1 MTVTGGPSVTRQL
14 SRPPHSIGLDWA
26 MAILSALFVGGLF
39 LDGWAHTHGRV
50 DQSFFT
56 PWHAVFYA
64 GYAMTASALVASLLR
79 NHARGCPWQLALP
92 VGYGLSGLGAL
103 IFAAGGVTDLIW
115 HTIFGIEAGVEALLS
130 PTHLVLALGLGL
142 IASGPVRA
150 AWRRSEPGLGW
161 AAQGPMLLAL
171 TSTLSVLTFFT
182 EYAHPLVYA
191 AAGRGHPHGGAEG
204 LGVASVL
211 LQTALLMAIVLLT
224 ARIGTLPRGGLTLI
238 VTLNAAAMGF
248 LNFSGD
254 YPLALVVGAGVAGLL
269 GDTLYARLHPS
280 AAAPSAWR
288 LFAFALP
295 ATFYLC
301 YFLALMLTEGIAWS
315 VHLWVGSIV
324 LAGIAGWLLSYPLL
338 PPRSSEDRR

>member
-1 MTVTGGPSVTRQL
+1 MTVTGGPSVTKQL

-103 IFAAGGVTDLIW
+103 IFGAGGVTDLIW

-182 EYAHPLVYA
+182 EYAHPLVYV

-211 LQTALLMAIVLLT
+211 LQTAFADGDSPT
-224 ARIGTLPRGGLTLI
+224 HGANRD
-238 VTLNAAAMGF
+238 AAARGPHA
-248 LNFSGD
+248 D
-254 YPLALVVGAGVAGLL
+254 RHAERRRHGV
-269 GDTLYARLHPS
+269 S
-280 AAAPSAWR
+280 Q
-288 LFAFALP
+288 LF
-295 ATFYLC
+295 
-301 YFLALMLTEGIAWS
+301 
-315 VHLWVGSIV
+315 
-324 LAGIAGWLLSYPLL
+324 
-338 PPRSSEDRR
+338 R

>member
-1 MTVTGGPSVTRQL
+1 MSGSRSLEPSDTSMTVTGSPSAT
-14 SRPPHSIGLDWA
+14 HSLRFDWV
-26 MAILSALFVGGLF
+26 MAILSAVFVGGLF

-64 GYAMTASALVASLLR
+64 GYAVTASAVVASLLR
-79 NHARGCPWQLALP
+79 NHARGCPWQRALP
-92 VGYGLSGLGAL
+92 VGYGLSVLGAL
-103 IFAAGGVTDLIW
+103 IFAVGGVTDLIW

-150 AWRRSEPGLGW
+150 AWRRPGPVVGW

-171 TSTLSVLTFFT
+171 TSTLSVL
-182 EYAHPLVYA
+182 LVA
-191 AAGRGHPHGGAEG
+191 
-204 LGVASVL
+204 
-211 LQTALLMAIVLLT
+211 TVLLT

-248 LNFSGD
+248 LNFSGG

-269 GDTLYARLHPS
+269 IDVLYAWLHPS
-280 AAAPSAWR
+280 ATTPAACGCSRSRSPRPSTSA
-288 LFAFALP
+288 
-295 ATFYLC
+295 
-301 YFLALMLTEGIAWS
+301 I
-315 VHLWVGSIV
+315 
-324 LAGIAGWLLSYPLL
+324 
-338 PPRSSEDRR
+338 SSL